1 MVPPQKRKNK
11 NSSKCCYSDFISTI
25 KEYLLPKSPLVNNK
39 SKIPKWRDV
48 TPIQKLAYY
57 SVYINIPNRIALT
70 LNFSNKFIHKFSHL
84 PNKKLKDVIRRRLNQ
99 NFKNNLGIVPNYAF
113 IIERKESNFHI
124 HGIIELDSNQ
134 IELAKR
140 TMKVTAFGV
149 GFNKSPMKNNILD
162 LQYIYNKNKWLCYM
176 IKNHKNVI
184 NSLYISNGL
193 LTSIRNDY
201 NAL

>member
-1 MVPPQKRKNK
+1 MVYTILNVGKY
-11 NSSKCCYSDFISTI
+11 SS
-25 KEYLLPKSPLVNNK
+25 
-39 SKIPKWRDV
+39 R
-48 TPIQKLAYY
+48 
-57 SVYINIPNRIALT
+57 T
-70 LNFSNKFIHKFSHL
+70 LC
-84 PNKKLKDVIRRRLNQ
+84 KD
-99 NFKNNLGIVPNYAF
+99 
-113 IIERKESNFHI
+113 
-124 HGIIELDSNQ
+124 
-134 IELAKR
+134 
-140 TMKVTAFGV
+140 TAFGV